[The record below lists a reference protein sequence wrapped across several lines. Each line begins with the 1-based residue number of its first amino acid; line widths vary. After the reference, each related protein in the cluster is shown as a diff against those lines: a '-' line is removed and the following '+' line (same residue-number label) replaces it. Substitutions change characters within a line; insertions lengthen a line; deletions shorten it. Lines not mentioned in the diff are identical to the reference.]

1 MRLNLCLVFRMDSK
15 VRNIRYKASDI
26 QHPQL
31 THKASM
37 LNPYNPKEEIILDS
51 SPSTNIIN
59 PLTITSIS
67 SKGNRNSN
75 SSKGNTSA
83 ITKLKRLFGL

>member
-1 MRLNLCLVFRMDSK
+1 MESK

-31 THKASM
+31 THKAS
-37 LNPYNPKEEIILDS
+37 LISPYNPEEMVIDHRPTIK
-51 SPSTNIIN
+51 IIN
-59 PLTITSIS
+59 PLVSNNINNNI
-67 SKGNRNSN
+67 NSN
-75 SSKGNTSA
+75 TNT

>member
-1 MRLNLCLVFRMDSK
+1 MDSK

-31 THKASM
+31 THKAS
-37 LNPYNPKEEIILDS
+37 LISPYNPEETVLDHH
-51 SPSTNIIN
+51 PTTKIIN
-59 PLTITSIS
+59 PLVSNNI
-67 SKGNRNSN
+67 NSN
-75 SSKGNTSA
+75 INNNINSNTNT

>member
-1 MRLNLCLVFRMDSK
+1 MESK

-31 THKASM
+31 THKAS
-37 LNPYNPKEEIILDS
+37 LISPYNPEEMVLDHR
-51 SPSTNIIN
+51 PSTKIIN
-59 PLTITSIS
+59 PFVI
-67 SKGNRNSN
+67 NSN
-75 SSKGNTSA
+75 NNNINSTNSNTNT

>member
-1 MRLNLCLVFRMDSK
+1 MESK

-31 THKASM
+31 THKAS
-37 LNPYNPKEEIILDS
+37 LISPYNPEEMVIDHH
-51 SPSTNIIN
+51 PTTKIIN
-59 PLTITSIS
+59 PLVI
-67 SKGNRNSN
+67 NSN
-75 SSKGNTSA
+75 INSNTNT